1 MHARIEHLLSL
12 RDGEPVAAEVAEHVR
27 QCPICS
33 GELQRLSAVR
43 AQMQALPQLE
53 PPAVAFERIRDAMPV
68 RRPLMPVR
76 RVGLAAAAVA
86 IVTLTVIAVLARY
99 SDQRNAHVAATG
111 AEAEQAGQSATPTL
125 EDLALDDLVAQSQ
138 QLEQLLQILPGRPRV
153 ERVSTAATI
162 DTIEQR
168 IQWLDFQLS
177 YAPVGDL
184 SEEQSRQLWRERVE
198 LMDSLVK
205 VRYAEAGRLSF

>member
-27 QCPICS
+27 QCPMCS
-33 GELQRLSAVR
+33 SELQRLSAIR
-43 AQMQALPQLE
+43 AEMQALPQLE
-53 PPAVAFERIRDAMPV
+53 PPAHAFERIRDAMPA
-68 RRPLMPVR
+68 RRTLMPARKIGV
-76 RVGLAAAAVA
+76 VAAAAAV
-86 IVTLTVIAVLARY
+86 VTLTVIAVLAGYNDRRNRDVSADVDA
-99 SDQRNAHVAATG
+99 SDQS
-111 AEAEQAGQSATPTL
+111 EQSAIP
-125 EDLALDDLVAQSQ
+125 ALDELVAQSQ
-138 QLEQLLQILPGRPRV
+138 HLEQLLQILPGRPRV

-162 DTIEQR
+162 DTIQQR

-177 YAPVGDL
+177 YAPDGDL
-184 SEEQSRQLWRERVE
+184 SEEQSRQLWRERVQ

>member
-27 QCPICS
+27 QCPMCS
-33 GELQRLSAVR
+33 SELQRLSAIR
-43 AQMQALPQLE
+43 AEMQALPQLE
-53 PPAVAFERIRDAMPV
+53 PPAHAFERIRDAMPA
-68 RRPLMPVR
+68 RRTLMPAGK
-76 RVGLAAAAVA
+76 VGVAAAAVA
-86 IVTLTVIAVLARY
+86 IVTLTVIAVLAGYNDRRNRDVSANVDA
-99 SDQRNAHVAATG
+99 SDQ
-111 AEAEQAGQSATPTL
+111 AEQSAIP
-125 EDLALDDLVAQSQ
+125 ALDELVAQSQ
-138 QLEQLLQILPGRPRV
+138 HLEQLLQILPGRPRV

-177 YAPVGDL
+177 YAPDGDL
-184 SEEQSRQLWRERVE
+184 SEEQSRQLWRERVQ